1 MLYLVSDIHGELRDF
16 KMLLKKIRFDR
27 EKDSMIIMGD
37 IFDRGSDG
45 IKLLEFIAPFL
56 LNHSMELLLGNH
68 ELFAI
73 MFMKGKLDERMWT
86 RFGGGDTLKEIKKMS
101 TDNQKSLLAFLES
114 LPYYSEINSRT
125 FGNIIVTHTGIDC
138 DNYVMNDDGTICVKK
153 SIEKAVQC
161 NLYNFMIG
169 ADLHQIPESD
179 KKKLDEYLI
188 VGHVPCNR
196 LNEDMSYN
204 FYRTDY
210 YMCIDAGAGHKR
222 QGGRLGCY
230 CVTIDEE
237 IYL

>member
-1 MLYLVSDIHGELRDF
+1 MILIRKVDGMLYLVSDIHGELCDF
-16 KMLLKKIRFDR
+16 KMLLKKIKFDR
-27 EKDSMIIMGD
+27 EKDNMIIMGD

-45 IKLLEFIAPFL
+45 IKLLKFIAPFL
-56 LNHSMELLLGNH
+56 LDHSMELLLGNH

-73 MFMKGKLDERMWT
+73 MFMKGTLDERMWT

-114 LPYYSEINSRT
+114 LPYYSEISSRT

-179 KKKLDEYLI
+179 KKNWMNIL
-188 VGHVPCNR
+188 
-196 LNEDMSYN
+196 
-204 FYRTDY
+204 
-210 YMCIDAGAGHKR
+210 
-222 QGGRLGCY
+222 
-230 CVTIDEE
+230 
-237 IYL
+237 

>member
-27 EKDSMIIMGD
+27 RKDNMIFLGD
-37 IFDRGSDG
+37 LFDRGPDG

-56 LNHSMELLLGNH
+56 LDHSMELLLGNH

-73 MFMKGKLDERMWT
+73 MFMKGTLEERMWT
-86 RFGGGDTLKEIKKMS
+86 MFGGGDTLKEIKKMT

-114 LPYYSEINSRT
+114 LPYYAEISSRT
-125 FGNIIVTHTGIDC
+125 FGNTIVTHTGIDC
-138 DNYVMNDDGTICVKK
+138 NNYVMNDDGTICVKK
-153 SIEKAVQC
+153 SIEKAVQN
-161 NLYNFMIG
+161 NLYNFIIG
-169 ADLHQIPESD
+169 SDLHHIPESD

-196 LNEDMSYN
+196 LNENMSYS
-204 FYRTDY
+204 FYRTDS
-210 YMCIDAGAGHKR
+210 YMCIDAGAGHKK

-230 CVTIDEE
+230 CVTTDEE
-237 IYL
+237 IYI